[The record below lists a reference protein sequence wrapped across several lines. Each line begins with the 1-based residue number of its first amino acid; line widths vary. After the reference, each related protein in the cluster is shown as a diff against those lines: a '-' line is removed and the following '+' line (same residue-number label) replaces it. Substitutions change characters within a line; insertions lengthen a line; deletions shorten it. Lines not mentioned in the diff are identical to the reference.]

1 LEEIPSSIDDLN
13 ALQEFDLSRC
23 SNLEEIPLSIG
34 DLNAFQE
41 FYLLGVSI

>member
-1 LEEIPSSIDDLN
+1 LKELFSSIDDLN

-41 FYLLGVSI
+41 LYLLGVPI

>member
-13 ALQEFDLSRC
+13 ALQKLDLSRC
-23 SNLEEIPLSIG
+23 SNLEAIPSSIG

-41 FYLLGVSI
+41 LYLLGVSI